1 MRHFGGASVVAD
13 AVLAVIVTT
22 PGPTASPLRGS
33 DRKSDRAQRPA
44 APRFET
50 IRRLDAQ
57 GVKLSG

>member
-44 APRFET
+44 APRLET
-50 IRRLDAQ
+50 IRRLDA
-57 GVKLSG
+57 